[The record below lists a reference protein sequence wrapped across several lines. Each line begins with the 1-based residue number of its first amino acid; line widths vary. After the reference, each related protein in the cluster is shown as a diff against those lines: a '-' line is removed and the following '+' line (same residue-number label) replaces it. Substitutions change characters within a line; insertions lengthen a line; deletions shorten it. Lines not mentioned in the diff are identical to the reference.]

1 MGNDFNCC
9 CEEKREK
16 PEPSFERLIN
26 YVLSTHPLKKHSS
39 DYALEKFL
47 TSEKEIKIR
56 NTNVLSINKNESS
69 GQVSIKEYS
78 EDKYI
83 KAIEELLGFTLQKER
98 GNDKQQGQGDVSVPV
113 MKRKNQHQSTKNL
126 KDLKNVS
133 NQRMS
138 MISVNS
144 NANNTN
150 NLNKRPSTKAS
161 SSILLTYVNNEVTN
175 IIEADRI
182 KNIIYTSITP
192 DYNSLFDSIIH
203 SKPKSSFILFIFS
216 FTNDTI
222 EEKADLFLKLIQS
235 TDMLP
240 CVLSFQ
246 TLIQLLI
253 TLHFK
258 FSSKILS
265 CVNKNFSQWFVKE
278 TMKNFKINITNSDII
293 QWIDINEK
301 YNSIKFDATVKLSNK
316 IINELISI
324 INNSPAS
331 VKGRSENRRPKASE
345 ILNPNG
351 MSFQDGS
358 YVEVSQENLIELF
371 RNNSFLYDP
380 LLMRKTINQYLQE
393 EYELNEKK
401 RGSNYYMY

>member
-1 MGNDFNCC
+1 MGNEITCC

-16 PEPSFERLIN
+16 SEPSFEKLIK
-26 YVLSTHPLKKHSS
+26 YILSTHPLKKHSS
-39 DYALEKFL
+39 DFALEKFL
-47 TSEKEIKIR
+47 SSEKEIKTR

-69 GQVSIKEYS
+69 AQMSIKEYS

-83 KAIEELLGFTLQKER
+83 KAIEELLGLTFQKEG
-98 GNDKQQGQGDVSVPV
+98 GNDKQQGDMPV

-126 KDLKNVS
+126 KELKNVS
-133 NQRMS
+133 NQRIS
-138 MISVNS
+138 MISLNS

-150 NLNKRPSTKAS
+150 NLNKRTSTKAS
-161 SSILLTYVNNEVTN
+161 SSILLTYVNNEITN

-203 SKPKSSFILFIFS
+203 SKPKSSFILFMFS
-216 FTNDTI
+216 FTNDKI
-222 EEKADLFLKLIQS
+222 EEKADLFLELIKS

-253 TLHFK
+253 TLHYK

-301 YNSIKFDATVKLSNK
+301 YNSIKFDATIKLSNK
-316 IINELISI
+316 LVNELISI
-324 INNSPAS
+324 INNSPAAS
-331 VKGRSENRRPKASE
+331 VKGRTEIKRPKASE

-358 YVEVSQENLIELF
+358 YVEVNKENLIELF

>member
-16 PEPSFERLIN
+16 SEPSFEKLIN
-26 YVLSTHPLKKHSS
+26 YILSTHPLKNHSS
-39 DYALEKFL
+39 TFALEKFL
-47 TSEKEIKIR
+47 SSEKEIKMR

-69 GQVSIKEYS
+69 AQMSIKEYS

-83 KAIEELLGFTLQKER
+83 KAIEELLGFTFQKEK
-98 GNDKQQGQGDVSVPV
+98 GNNDKQQGDMPV
-113 MKRKNQHQSTKNL
+113 MKRKNQHQSNKNL

-150 NLNKRPSTKAS
+150 NLNKRTSTKAS
-161 SSILLTYVNNEVTN
+161 SSILLTYVNNEITN
-175 IIEADRI
+175 ILEADRI

-216 FTNDTI
+216 FTNDKI
-222 EEKADLFLKLIQS
+222 EEKADLFLELIKS

-253 TLHFK
+253 TLHYK

-278 TMKNFKINITNSDII
+278 TMKTFKINITNSDII

-301 YNSIKFDATVKLSNK
+301 YNSIKFDATIKLSNK
-316 IINELISI
+316 VINELISI
-324 INNSPAS
+324 INNSPSAS
-331 VKGRSENRRPKASE
+331 FKGKTEIKRPKASE

-358 YVEVSQENLIELF
+358 YVEVSKENLIELF
-371 RNNSFLYDP
+371 RRNSFLYDP

-393 EYELNEKK
+393 EYDLNEKK